1 MPGFQESV
9 PFRIPASRSR
19 YDRLGHGTTRV
30 SPVNQIGVP
39 LRAPKWPLSDF
50 SSGSLLQSIKGIPR
64 TIRRSRWLRDWL
76 LRLTWTPSTLC
87 CRLLHVE
94 SANAG
99 REWDTMAP
107 SIRGGNEAATRLPD
121 ESLMKSCP
129 GDFSAWE
136 LPRRGPRIFPRTNF
150 VRVEAEGTMV
160 GDREKKNRFLTWSR
174 PPPRRGLAE
183 LEPDDVYSRPG
194 NLYFLP
200 RTGGWSGKNSIFSL
214 LDPSPSVVCHRLNN
228 SLCLPVFPSFL
239 GSQWAGITFCGN
251 ILRVLGGS
259 TTK

>member
-1 MPGFQESV
+1 MTERLTP
-9 PFRIPASRSR
+9 PFDLNPLDSLLPALTRRIGQCRPRVRHNGALDSRGERGGYSPSRRELNEIVSGRFLRVGASKTRSKNFSENELRSR
-19 YDRLGHGTTRV
+19 
-30 SPVNQIGVP
+30 
-39 LRAPKWPLSDF
+39 
-50 SSGSLLQSIKGIPR
+50 GSR
-64 TIRRSRWLRDWL
+64 
-76 LRLTWTPSTLC
+76 
-87 CRLLHVE
+87 
-94 SANAG
+94 
-99 REWDTMAP
+99 
-107 SIRGGNEAATRLPD
+107 
-121 ESLMKSCP
+121 
-129 GDFSAWE
+129 
-136 LPRRGPRIFPRTNF
+136 
-150 VRVEAEGTMV
+150 GTMV

-174 PPPRRGLAE
+174 PPPRRGVAE